1 MADFEA
7 TKRKS
12 TNAFA
17 ATLLIFL
24 AVSVGLH
31 ADDMVVRPLPQPGP
45 LDNPLKGWCP
55 YIDAGEI
62 HKPYSMVFLYVP
74 WSELEPR
81 SGDFRFGEWEKS
93 WNVDAAKGK
102 HLIFRVYI
110 DYPSLPSGLPEWL
123 RKAGV
128 KETPYN
134 DHGGGLSPDYN
145 DPKMVAAMERLI
157 DALGK
162 RYNKHPRI
170 AFIQMGLL
178 GFWGEWHTWPREEMY
193 AAPETERRIIDAY
206 RRAFPDKSL
215 MVRYARDYAGQ
226 QPWIGFH
233 DDMFPED
240 TDNGKDWS
248 FLSGLRS
255 SGRTGNWKK
264 AVVGGEMVP
273 NKAKRWLGQGY
284 ETTRTML
291 ERAHF
296 TWVGPYCP
304 ALERTKDDEFRHRSQ
319 ALVRRMGYEFQ
330 LTELRHAG
338 AAKARNSIGISLK
351 GRNNGVAP
359 FYYPWSIEWALLDS
373 TGKVV
378 ATQKTPWDVRAW
390 QPGPF
395 AETANVS
402 FDGRPGEYRLA
413 LGIRDPWRNRPAI
426 RFANQLPVVDGW
438 TVISKL
444 KITR

>member
-1 MADFEA
+1 MTAI
-7 TKRKS
+7 
-12 TNAFA
+12 
-17 ATLLIFL
+17 TLAVLFFL
-24 AVSVGLH
+24 AGTVCLH
-31 ADDMVVRPLPQPGP
+31 ADQVVVRPLPQPGP

-55 YIDAGEI
+55 YTDAGEI
-62 HKPYSMVFLYVP
+62 RQRYSMVFLYVP
-74 WSELEPR
+74 WKELEPR
-81 SGDFRFGEWEKS
+81 LGDYRFDAWEKS

-102 HLIFRVYI
+102 HIIFRVYI
-110 DYPSLPSGLPEWL
+110 DYPSLPSGLPAWL
-123 RKAGV
+123 RDAGV
-128 KETPYN
+128 KETAYK

-162 RYNKHPRI
+162 RYNTHARI

-178 GFWGEWHTWPREEMY
+178 GHWGEWHTWPREEMY
-193 AAPETERRIIDAY
+193 ASPETERRIIDAY

-226 QPWIGFH
+226 QSWIGFH

-255 SGRTGNWKK
+255 SGRTNNWKK

-273 NKAKRWLGQGY
+273 NKAKRWLGK
-284 ETTRTML
+284 EFDTTTTML

-296 TWVGPYCP
+296 SWVGPYCP
-304 ALERTKDDEFRHRSQ
+304 ALERSGDEEFLERSQ
-319 ALVRRMGYEFQ
+319 ALVRKMGYEFQ
-330 LTELRHAG
+330 VTELRHTAVVKVSG
-338 AAKARNSIGISLK
+338 SIDISLT

-359 FYYPWSIEWALLDS
+359 FYYPWSVEWALLDS

-378 ATQKTPWDVRAW
+378 SINRTDWDVRNW
-390 QPGPF
+390 QPGEF
-395 AETANVS
+395 SESVKVS
-402 FDGRPGEYRLA
+402 FDMQPGEYRLA
-413 LGIRDPWRNRPAI
+413 LGIRDPWQDRPAI
-426 RFANQLPVVDGW
+426 RFANQLSVVDGW
-438 TVISKL
+438 TVLSTL
-444 KITR
+444 EITGR